1 MSEWP
6 SRSKSTPA
14 SCRALDNDAV
24 VAALTA
30 SRVNVSQAART
41 LGIPSGDLRRALAVV
56 PPLLDLV
63 IEIDEERID
72 LAQQN
77 VDEML
82 RSDDKLLRKEAS
94 FFVLRQSRR
103 AASRGWRQPDAEVNV
118 NANVRMETVR
128 IRWANGEELTRM
140 EVPVNELPPMIEH
153 DPVERARI
161 EEERLRIA
169 EEREGEEE
177 RRRQGD
183 QDSG

>member
-6 SRSKSTPA
+6 SRSRSIPA
-14 SCRALDNDAV
+14 SCRALDYDAV
-24 VAALTA
+24 VAALVA

-82 RSDDKLLRKEAS
+82 RSNDKLLRKEAS

-103 AASRGWRQPDAEVNV
+103 AAERGWRQPDAEVNI
-118 NANVRMETVR
+118 NANVRMETVSV
-128 IRWANGEELTRM
+128 RWGNGEEIARY
-140 EVPVNELPPMIEH
+140 EVPVRELGPGRMIEH
-153 DPVERARI
+153 EDPHERARV
-161 EEERLRIA
+161 
-169 EEREGEEE
+169 GEE
-177 RRRQGD
+177 RRPQGD
-183 QDSG
+183 ADPG

>member
-6 SRSKSTPA
+6 SRSKSIPA
-14 SCRALDNDAV
+14 SCRALDYDTV
-24 VAALTA
+24 VAALVA

-41 LGIPSGDLRRALAVV
+41 LGIRSGDLRRALAVI
-56 PPLLDLV
+56 PALLDLV

-103 AASRGWRQPDAEVNV
+103 AADRGWRQPDAEINI
-118 NANVRMETVR
+118 NTQMRTETVE
-128 IRWANGEELTRM
+128 IRWADGSHVATLEQQVPAYSPRM
-140 EVPVNELPPMIEH
+140 IDHYP
-153 DPVERARI
+153 DERIDADLREARTD
-161 EEERLRIA
+161 A
-169 EEREGEEE
+169 DEE
-177 RRRQGD
+177 RRPQEESDPR
-183 QDSG
+183 

>member
-6 SRSKSTPA
+6 SRSKSIPA
-14 SCRALDNDAV
+14 SCRALDYDAV

-41 LGIPSGDLRRALAVV
+41 LGIRSGDLRRALAVV

-103 AASRGWRQPDAEVNV
+103 AVDRGWRQPDAEVNI
-118 NANVRMETVR
+118 NANIQTEVID
-128 IRWANGEELTRM
+128 IRWRDGTFITRM
-140 EVPVNELPPMIEH
+140 EVPTTSLPKVIEH
-153 DPVERARI
+153 D
-161 EEERLRIA
+161 A
-169 EEREGEEE
+169 EERAHVDDE
-177 RRRQGD
+177 RP
-183 QDSG
+183 SAAT